1 MEPTAVRLAAGIAR
15 AFRFHVVEECLPRI
29 RSCVERLDE
38 EQLWR
43 RHGEKGNSVGNL
55 CLHLEGNV
63 RQWIVA
69 GVGGRADAR
78 DRPAEFA
85 SGPQPRAQVLDRLE
99 ETAREAA
106 GIVDGVDADSMLEVR
121 TFQGRY
127 ERDVLGAVLHVLEHF
142 TGHAYQIYAFTK
154 AMTDDDL
161 GFWDL

>member
-1 MEPTAVRLAAGIAR
+1 METNAVRLAAGIAR

-43 RHGEKGNSVGNL
+43 RHGERGNSIGNL
-55 CLHLEGNV
+55 CLHLEGNC

-69 GVGGRADAR
+69 GLGGEADVR

-85 SGPQPRAQVLDRLE
+85 SGPLPRAEILDRLDA
-99 ETAREAA
+99 TARRAA
-106 GIVDGVDADSMLEVR
+106 GIVDGLDPGAMLEVR

-127 ERDVLGAVLHVLEHF
+127 ERDVVGAVLHVLEHF
-142 TGHAYQIYAFTK
+142 AGHAYQIYAFTK
-154 AMTDDDL
+154 AMSDEDL

>member
-1 MEPTAVRLAAGIAR
+1 MLPCGQGGSVLAPGVPRNAAGPRPFAADRSLLRCSRPMEPTAVRLAAGIAR

-106 GIVDGVDADSMLEVR
+106 GIVDGVDAD
-121 TFQGRY
+121 
-127 ERDVLGAVLHVLEHF
+127 
-142 TGHAYQIYAFTK
+142 
-154 AMTDDDL
+154 
-161 GFWDL
+161 